1 MSFKLQF
8 RFFFAWIFSVH
19 LLAGSI
25 TTSQAAELGLASQP
39 LFLGTQIDPNI
50 FFMLDDSGSM
60 DWEILT
66 VDYAYF
72 RNYWTSGDN
81 TSFQRDGNF
90 RMNTDNGLCTSTET
104 NNYLYDTN
112 INTDNKYGA
121 GTSGDSGSDNCN
133 RGQMEDHPEGYD
145 FDWRVR
151 SAEMNIM
158 YYNPSATYR
167 PWQGFSDANFTAV
180 RSNPQVGTDG
190 YGLVR
195 NLTGFEYDVWI
206 DNLGFDNDSTGAI
219 PNGTSSV
226 TDGANGLVDLWDSH
240 TTYKVRSSNVRAE
253 YLTTTFASVDG
264 ASDSTCDGDDARDTR
279 QYEDCFGTSRST
291 ARIEDTGGDVD
302 PFGRTVLEIKQN
314 VANWYQYHRRR
325 SFVAKSAIATVV
337 SSNTSFRFGLS
348 LLNNDETLFVEVPGE
363 LVEEYESHNQDL
375 LDEMFE
381 FEWTASGT
389 PLRSGLERVGR
400 YYSNQLNGK
409 TDPIISACQ
418 QNYSVL
424 FTDGYWSG
432 NDNLQTNAI
441 ENTDQ
446 DGDGS
451 KYTVA
456 DVAKYYYDTDLSN
469 LPNDVPTSAIDQN
482 EAQHMVTFTVAFGV
496 EGNLTDQD
504 SNRIPDTDYSGTLGT
519 EVTESSGWH
528 DGTHSNA
535 DSFNDAEK
543 IDDVWHAAFNSKG
556 YFVSAQSTDGVAQ
569 AISSALLEIAD
580 RVGSAAS
587 VATNT
592 GSLNAG
598 SKLFQARFDSSD
610 WKGQLLAFQ
619 INLDGSIDGF
629 PEWEAGSILNAT
641 NYDTGREIITY
652 NPNIDNPP
660 GGVVEGGG
668 VPFRFPTSYNSPSS
682 TAEMN
687 SDQIANLLTNAPNAA
702 NTAVVSEIAENQ
714 TFGIDIVNY
723 LRGDDTNEDFGQEF
737 RVRNS
742 ILGDIVNSDPNFVD
756 VPDGRYPD
764 DLEAKSYNSFVTANA
779 ARQGVVYVGANDGML
794 HGFDDD
800 TGAELIAYIP
810 SAVYKNLDDLASPD
824 YEHFY
829 FVDGGPNIIDVFLDD
844 TPDPGGGNGVWR
856 TVLAGGLNGGGQQI
870 YALDVTEPSAFDE
883 VRADD
888 IVLWEFD
895 DSDDADLG
903 YTYGRPQMAKMA
915 DGTWAA
921 IFGNGYNNTE
931 ADGNASSTG
940 HGVLFI
946 VDVETGETLK
956 KIDTNSGSVG
966 TPNGLATPL
975 LVDSNGDSIVD
986 YIYAGD
992 LRGDLWKFDVTDL
1005 NPNQW
1010 KVAGG
1015 ATPRPLFTTDAD
1027 QPITSQPQA
1036 TFHPDNLEGFM
1047 IFVGTGK
1054 YLEINDNDGFGQA
1067 TQAFYGVWDKNVS
1080 NFTTIATSSL
1090 LSQSITNQF
1099 TQSFDT
1105 DNDGS
1110 NDEDFILR
1118 DVSDNLI
1125 DWDVH
1130 LGWSFDLQPEKIENT
1145 ANASNFGER
1154 QVSNAV
1160 VRNGRVIFTTLIPS
1174 TVECEF
1180 GGTSFLMEL
1189 DFRDGSALEFPA
1201 FDLNGD
1207 GEYDADDT
1215 DASGRASDVG
1225 IMPTVSILADGAQD
1239 VAFGSG
1245 ASGDI
1250 DVIQLSVGTQAYGRQ
1265 SWRQLE

>member
-1 MSFKLQF
+1 MSFKLHI
-8 RFFFAWIFSVH
+8 RFFFAWMFSVC
-19 LLAGSI
+19 LLAGS
-25 TTSQAAELGLASQP
+25 TVSEAAELGLASQP

-60 DWEILT
+60 DWEILSIDH
-66 VDYAYF
+66 VYF
-72 RNYWTSGDN
+72 RDYWGDA
-81 TSFQRDGNF
+81 TLRGTRDDGLIMVYAN
-90 RMNTDNGLCTSTET
+90 NGYCDDRRRNLHYVFDS
-104 NNYLYDTN
+104 NDS
-112 INTDNKYGA
+112 KYGGCGRA
-121 GTSGDSGSDNCN
+121 ELEENVEWG
-133 RGQMEDHPEGYD
+133 EV
-145 FDWRVR
+145 DWRIR
-151 SAEMNIM
+151 SADMNIM
-158 YYNPSATYR
+158 YFNPASTYR
-167 PWQGFSDANFTAV
+167 PWEGFPNATFSAV
-180 RSNPQVGTDG
+180 RSNPQVGTNG
-190 YGLVR
+190 YGQVR
-195 NLTGFEYDVWI
+195 NLGNIDFQYDVWI
-206 DNLGFDNDSTGAI
+206 DNLGRDNTVNG
-219 PNGTSSV
+219 PNTV
-226 TDGANGLVDLWDSH
+226 QNGANGELDLWDSH
-240 TTYKVRSSNVRAE
+240 TTYTVDSSGTIDIE
-253 YLTTTFASVDG
+253 YLTTTYASVNG
-264 ASDSTCDGDDARDTR
+264 NSDCHFGDEDTTP
-279 QYEDCFGTSRST
+279 QYRDCFGTSRST
-291 ARIEDTGGDVD
+291 ATLSGSGTD
-302 PFGRTVLEIKQN
+302 PWGRTVSEVKQN
-314 VANWYQYHRRR
+314 IANWYQYHRRR
-325 SFVAKSAIATVV
+325 SFVAKAAISTVV

-348 LLNNDETLFVEVPGE
+348 LLNRDDRLFVEVPGE
-363 LVEEYESHNQDL
+363 LIEDYTVHNEDL
-375 LDEMFE
+375 LEDMFE

-400 YYSNQLNGK
+400 YYSNQLAGR

-432 NDNLQTNAI
+432 SDNLQTNAI

-451 KYTVA
+451 KYSVA
-456 DVAKYYYDTDLSN
+456 DVAKYYYDTDLST
-469 LPNDVPTSAIDQN
+469 LPNDVPTSTIDQN

-504 SNRIPDTDYSGTLGT
+504 NNRIPDTDYTGTAGT
-519 EVTESSGWH
+519 AVTESSGWH
-528 DGTHSNA
+528 SGDSNS
-535 DSFNDAEK
+535 DNFDNAEK

-569 AISSALLEIAD
+569 AISDALLEIAD

-619 INLDGSIDGF
+619 INLDGSIGGF
-629 PEWEAGSILNAT
+629 PEWEAGSLLNAT

-652 NPNIDNPP
+652 NPNADNPP
-660 GGVVEGGG
+660 GGVIEGAG
-668 VPFRFPTSYNSPSS
+668 VPFRFPSNYKVPVVLS
-682 TAEMN
+682 EMN
-687 SDQIANLLTNAPNAA
+687 SGQVNYLLTNAPNAA
-702 NTAVVSEIAENQ
+702 DTAVLSEIAENQ
-714 TFGIDIVNY
+714 TFGNDIVNY
-723 LRGDDTNEDFGQEF
+723 LRGDDSNEEFGQGF
-737 RVRNS
+737 RGRNS
-742 ILGDIVNSDPNFVD
+742 ILGDIVNSDPKFVD
-756 VPDGRYPD
+756 VPNGRYPD
-764 DLEAKSYNSFVTANA
+764 DLESKSYNTFVTDNA

-794 HGFDDD
+794 HGFNDD
-800 TGAELIAYIP
+800 TGAEVIAYVP
-810 SAVYKNLDDLASPD
+810 SAVYEHLDDLASPD

-844 TPDPGGGNGVWR
+844 ANDPSSAANGLWR

-870 YALDVTEPSAFDE
+870 YALDVTEPSSFDE
-883 VRADD
+883 ASADD

-921 IFGNGYNNTE
+921 VFGNGYNNTE
-931 ADGNASSTG
+931 ADGNASVTG

-956 KIDTNSGSVG
+956 KIDTNSGSAG

-975 LVDSNGDSIVD
+975 LVDSDGDSIVD

-992 LRGDLWKFDVTDL
+992 LLGNLWKFDVTDN

-1015 ATPRPLFTTDAD
+1015 STPRSLFSTDAG

-1036 TFHPDNLEGFM
+1036 TFHPDNLQGFM
-1047 IFVGTGK
+1047 IFVGSGK
-1054 YLEINDNDGFGQA
+1054 YLEINDNDGFGQT
-1067 TQAFYGVWDKNVS
+1067 TQSFYGVWDKNDAS
-1080 NFTTIATSSL
+1080 YTTMTSSSL

-1105 DNDGS
+1105 DNNGS

-1130 LGWSFDLQPEKIENT
+1130 LGWVLDLQPVKIEDV
-1145 ANASNFGER
+1145 ANSSNFGER
-1154 QVSNAV
+1154 QVSNAI

-1207 GEYDADDT
+1207 GEFDADDT

-1225 IMPTVSILADGAQD
+1225 IMPTVSILSDGPQD

-1250 DVIQLSVGTQAYGRQ
+1250 DVIQLSVGIEAYGRQ